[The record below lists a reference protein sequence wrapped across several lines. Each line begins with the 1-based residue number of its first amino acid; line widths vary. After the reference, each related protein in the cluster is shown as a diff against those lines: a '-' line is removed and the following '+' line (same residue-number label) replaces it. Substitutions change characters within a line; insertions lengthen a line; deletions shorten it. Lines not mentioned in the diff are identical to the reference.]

1 MEKVRGISE
10 SAVVKIAAEEV
21 TVDPLRRY
29 PFLRVLLA
37 PLEKRHRKTLGLVIA
52 AIAVTG
58 QARSF
63 AIATTLARWL
73 GTRLDSA
80 VNRFYRLL
88 RNSRIDYVLFVEQ
101 WARLLVRGPQ
111 RHLLIAIDWTE
122 WHHELRMLLAAVV
135 AGKRAI
141 PLYAAAFQRLVR
153 VRSQNSREN
162 TFLRVLADALKR
174 AEVHATI
181 LCDRGFRRA
190 SWIALLQQLHL
201 GFVVRLISDVHVEL
215 APGRLVALADIL
227 LTPGQLVDLGIV
239 PLRSDK
245 VAAVRIIGYWA
256 PGAKEPWWLATSET
270 GRASVVL
277 KLYDR
282 RMTVEE
288 QIRDTKGKR
297 FGLKLFWTQF
307 RDPDALG
314 RFMILLAVALV
325 MWTVTGFV
333 AAFYDPSLRLR
344 SRDKGPRQSFVTIGL
359 RILCLEQSPGRLTH
373 LAISWL
379 LEPPALRR
387 VAGAS
392 VGGK

>member
-1 MEKVRGISE
+1 M
-10 SAVVKIAAEEV
+10 
-21 TVDPLRRY
+21 DPERRY
-29 PFLRVLLA
+29 PFLRALLT
-37 PLEKRHRKTLGLVIA
+37 PFCKRHRRTLGLVIA

-63 AIATTLARWL
+63 AIATTLSRWL

-88 RNSRIDYVLFVEQ
+88 RNPRVDYTQFVEQ
-101 WARLLVRGPQ
+101 WARLLVRGPD

-141 PLYAAAFQRLVR
+141 PLYAEAFKRLVR

-162 TFLRVLADALKR
+162 TFLRVLADGLKR
-174 AEVHATI
+174 ADVRATI

-190 SWIALLQQLHL
+190 SWIALLQELRL
-201 GFVVRLISDVHVEL
+201 GFVVRLMSDVHVEL
-215 APGRLVALADIL
+215 PSGDRVALKDIL
-227 LTPGQLVDLGIV
+227 LTPGQLVDLGMV

-245 VAAVRIIGYWA
+245 IATVRIIGYWA
-256 PGAKEPWWLATSET
+256 PDAKEPWWIATSET
-270 GRASVVL
+270 ARASVVL

-297 FGLKLFWTQF
+297 FGAKLFWTQF
-307 RDPDALG
+307 RDPDALA
-314 RFMILLAVALV
+314 RFMMLLAVALV
-325 MWTVTGFV
+325 MWTITGFV
-333 AAFYDPSLRLR
+333 AAFYNPSLRLR
-344 SRDKGPRQSFVTIGL
+344 SRKKGPRQSYVTIGL
-359 RILCLEQSPGRLTH
+359 RILCLEHKPVRLTH
-373 LAISWL
+373 RAIGWL

>member
-1 MEKVRGISE
+1 M
-10 SAVVKIAAEEV
+10 
-21 TVDPLRRY
+21 DPERRY
-29 PFLRVLLA
+29 PFLRALLA
-37 PLEKRHRKTLGLVIA
+37 PFEKRHRKTLGLVIA

-63 AIATTLARWL
+63 AIATTIARWL

-88 RNSRIDYVLFVEQ
+88 RNSRVDYVQFVEQ
-101 WARLLVRGPQ
+101 WVRLLVRGPR

-122 WHHELRMLLAAVV
+122 WHHDLRMLLAAVV
-135 AGKRAI
+135 VGKRAI
-141 PLYAAAFQRLVR
+141 PLYAAAFKRIVR

-174 AEVHATI
+174 AEVDATI

-190 SWIALLQQLHL
+190 SWLLLLQELRL
-201 GFVVRLISDVHVEL
+201 GFVVRLMSDVHVTL
-215 APGRLVALADIL
+215 ASGDHVALKDIL
-227 LTPGQLVDLGIV
+227 LTEGQLVDLGAV

-245 VAAVRIIGYWA
+245 IATVRIIGYWA
-256 PGAKEPWWLATSET
+256 PGAKEPWWLATSEP

-288 QIRDTKGKR
+288 QIRDTKGSR

-314 RFMILLAVALV
+314 RFMMLLAVALV
-325 MWTVTGFV
+325 MWTLTGFV
-333 AAFYDPSLRLR
+333 AAFYDPSLQLR
-344 SRDKGPRQSFVTIGL
+344 SRKKGPRQSFVTIGV
-359 RILCLEQSPGRLTH
+359 RILCLERVPVRLSRQ
-373 LAISWL
+373 AIGWL

-387 VAGAS
+387 VAGTS